1 MEFFST
7 PNLILAV
14 GLLLL
19 VSPVVSGALTAWIS
33 SVAGRFSERRD
44 FEKRTVAEI
53 LDLRERCAK
62 HGLTKAERI
71 CRELLLAVVY
81 GDRNEG

>member
-19 VSPVVSGALTAWIS
+19 VSPVVSGAVTAWIS
-33 SVAGRFSERRD
+33 SLAGRFSDRSD
-44 FEKRTVAEI
+44 FEKRTVAEV
-53 LDLRERCAK
+53 LELRERCAK

-81 GDRNEG
+81 GDRDD